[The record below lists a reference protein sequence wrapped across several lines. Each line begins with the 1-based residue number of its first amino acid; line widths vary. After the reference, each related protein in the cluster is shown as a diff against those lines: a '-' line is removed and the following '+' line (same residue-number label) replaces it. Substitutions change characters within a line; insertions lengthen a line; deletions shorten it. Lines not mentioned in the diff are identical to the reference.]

1 MTSWKESF
9 SAYLQPRL
17 FIVLFL
23 GFSSGLPFGML
34 IDPLN
39 FWLSEEE
46 ISRTSIGLLSLITLT
61 YPMKVAWAP
70 FIDRLQIPIL
80 SKSIGQRK
88 SWLFLAQLTV
98 SIALIGMALTNPKDS
113 LSILVVFAL
122 LVAFFSAT
130 QDICIDAMRIELVEE
145 KELGEATAMYQAG
158 WRIAFLVSQ
167 VATFFIASLFD
178 WSSAYFCSEI
188 LMLLVLITCFLKV
201 PEPERDEG
209 LYIALTTNPLA
220 WIVSSYVKPFLE
232 IFNRLRDS
240 ILLILLLVITYRFS
254 DLLLGPM
261 AMPFYRETGFSKEEV
276 AIITNAF
283 GIVVTMSGAF
293 LGGLLIYK
301 YTIMRTMLI
310 GALLVAITNLFFAGL
325 DVVGHNLA
333 FLTLT
338 ISVDNLSQGLAGTA
352 LIAYLSSL
360 TNQNFTATQYALLFS
375 LAVIPGKLLAS
386 SSGFLVD
393 SYGFFNFFIF
403 ASLMG
408 IPAIYL
414 CLKLQ
419 KNS

>member
-1 MTSWKESF
+1 
-9 SAYLQPRL
+9 
-17 FIVLFL
+17 
-23 GFSSGLPFGML
+23 
-34 IDPLN
+34 
-39 FWLSEEE
+39 
-46 ISRTSIGLLSLITLT
+46 
-61 YPMKVAWAP
+61 
-70 FIDRLQIPIL
+70 
-80 SKSIGQRK
+80 
-88 SWLFLAQLTV
+88 
-98 SIALIGMALTNPKDS
+98 
-113 LSILVVFAL
+113 
-122 LVAFFSAT
+122 
-130 QDICIDAMRIELVEE
+130 
-145 KELGEATAMYQAG
+145 
-158 WRIAFLVSQ
+158 
-167 VATFFIASLFD
+167 
-178 WSSAYFCSEI
+178 
-188 LMLLVLITCFLKV
+188 
-201 PEPERDEG
+201 
-209 LYIALTTNPLA
+209 
-220 WIVSSYVKPFLE
+220 
-232 IFNRLRDS
+232 
-240 ILLILLLVITYRFS
+240 
-254 DLLLGPM
+254 M

-325 DVVGHNLA
+325 DIVGHNLA